1 MVTERDLLILRAVAR
16 YYVLNREQVQR
27 LVFPEDAHGRITRRR
42 LQSLV
47 DAHLLSRQAMLVCH
61 PANGVP
67 APVYYP
73 SRSGAELLAEMTG
86 DDRMLA
92 ISSQAPSMHHVWHW
106 LAVSETHIAF
116 DQALELQTEATLVDW
131 FNEYDVVNPG
141 ESTPELRFRL
151 YTVLRAMPRLVCA
164 PDAAFLLNA
173 RGHSKV
179 FYLEQDRATSGVQ
192 QIAATKSQGYAVLA
206 EVFGHRRHFPQA
218 TVDKFTVLMVAPN
231 ARRRDALRKAIRE
244 KPGANLWRFAAADE
258 MQPARLLYEPIWY
271 PCDGEPAPLRRA
283 AGLVLPELG
292 CSEFGDQGR
301 LWW

>member
-1 MVTERDLLILRAVAR
+1 MERRDYGRSGRQVR
-16 YYVLNREQVQR
+16 PREVYVLNREQVQR

-86 DDRMLA
+86 DDRLLA

-116 DQALELQTEATLVDW
+116 DQAMALQSEATLVDW

-141 ESTPELRFRL
+141 ESTMFR
-151 YTVLRAMPRLVCA
+151 C
-164 PDAAFLLNA
+164 LL
-173 RGHSKV
+173 
-179 FYLEQDRATSGVQ
+179 
-192 QIAATKSQGYAVLA
+192 QIQ
-206 EVFGHRRHFPQA
+206 EE
-218 TVDKFTVLMVAPN
+218 
-231 ARRRDALRKAIRE
+231 ARRQDGLDYLQVFE
-244 KPGANLWRFAAADE
+244 DQGTHEELWFIE
-258 MQPARLLYEPIWY
+258 
-271 PCDGEPAPLRRA
+271 DGEGGAITAL
-283 AGLVLPELG
+283 LP
-292 CSEFGDQGR
+292 DDY
-301 LWW
+301 